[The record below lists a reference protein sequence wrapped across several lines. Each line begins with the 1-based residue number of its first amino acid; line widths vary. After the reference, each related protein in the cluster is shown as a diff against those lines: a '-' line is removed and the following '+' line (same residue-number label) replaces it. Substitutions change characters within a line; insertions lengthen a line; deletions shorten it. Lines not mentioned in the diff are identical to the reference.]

1 MTALKVLGILVL
13 VKLGFNVIRW
23 VIIEAY
29 SRYIDN
35 VYLWNYALFRSLAN
49 YDINPFIK
57 LLLKIWAVEVEI
69 GGRIG
74 FKIASIWSRL
84 SH

>member
-35 VYLWNYALFRSLAN
+35 AYIWDYGLFRSLDN
-49 YDINPFIK
+49 YNINPFIK
-57 LLLKIWAVEVEI
+57 LLLKYWAVEVEI
-69 GGRIG
+69 GYRIG
-74 FKIASIWSRL
+74 LKIASIWSRL